1 MNPPSN
7 NLVQVI
13 VLAAC
18 VLAGGGTYLF
28 LTRSHNS
35 QSRPATGVQTFPAA
49 APIRQLPLP
58 AQPATPTGSPARPA
72 QVASFRAAPVPA
84 GLQTIAQQMDNAA
97 ARGDLETVSNLFTA
111 HPELIDA
118 RNAWGSTPLT
128 DASYNGRDAV
138 VA

>member
-1 MNPPSN
+1 
-7 NLVQVI
+7 
-13 VLAAC
+13 
-18 VLAGGGTYLF
+18 
-28 LTRSHNS
+28 
-35 QSRPATGVQTFPAA
+35 
-49 APIRQLPLP
+49 
-58 AQPATPTGSPARPA
+58 
-72 QVASFRAAPVPA
+72 
-84 GLQTIAQQMDNAA
+84 MDNAA